1 MTAPVAAQ
9 AASTDP
15 AAGSPAGTIY
25 QLPLDGARL
34 DAAPPQ
40 TAHESPARA
49 APGSSGATTGP
60 SSKAPTSAL
69 RSENGFGSSST
80 VPGTSG
86 ASGAGITGRNGE
98 RPGARGSGGASGAG
112 TSGTGGAGGAGGTGA
127 SGAAG
132 GIGGIHGSAPAT
144 LTSTNVSADNPSDL
158 GVYGLL
164 AFVLVAGAAAGLMT
178 RGRRRPPASS

>member
-1 MTAPVAAQ
+1 VAAQ

-25 QLPLDGARL
+25 QLPLDNARL

-40 TAHESPARA
+40 TAHESPAQA
-49 APGSSGATTGP
+49 APGSSGGTTGP
-60 SSKAPTSAL
+60 SSRAPTSAL
-69 RSENGFGSSST
+69 RSENGFGSSGT

-86 ASGAGITGRNGE
+86 ATGAGITGRNGE
-98 RPGARGSGGASGAG
+98 RTGARGSGGASGAG
-112 TSGTGGAGGAGGTGA
+112 KSGTGGAGGSGGAGA

-132 GIGGIHGSAPAT
+132 GIGGIHGSAPVT
-144 LTSTNVSADNPSDL
+144 QTSTNVSADNPSDL